1 MKVRIVERAGT
12 KLKHMLPG
20 LQEPNVCND
29 VKCFLHST
37 GGKGNHDA
45 ESVVYRAECATCAE
59 VGPSSK
65 PDKDGNIV
73 TIIDRTPGVKAVY
86 TGESGRSIL
95 IRGEQHLND
104 MRNPESH
111 QTNAFVRHAKEYH
124 AGETPVY
131 NMSLVGVYPKPLE
144 RQIVEGV
151 YIGKSEM
158 EGNNKLDH
166 FAPAVSRVIISNTLS
181 D

>member
-1 MKVRIVERAGT
+1 
-12 KLKHMLPG
+12 
-20 LQEPNVCND
+20 
-29 VKCFLHST
+29 
-37 GGKGNHDA
+37 
-45 ESVVYRAECATCAE
+45 
-59 VGPSSK
+59 
-65 PDKDGNIV
+65 
-73 TIIDRTPGVKAVY
+73 
-86 TGESGRSIL
+86 
-95 IRGEQHLND
+95 

-151 YIGKSEM
+151 YIRKSEM
-158 EGNNKLDH
+158 EGNLLMNNKLDH